1 MSKRDEL
8 RQQYESQIGKVM
20 FNKFSNADH
29 TQTTKYLKYFCSM
42 WVTKKMEN
50 LSYGSK
56 DIIEAV
62 KDFELH
68 IYLIEEKDLY
78 HEKYK
83 SWQTLL
89 SVVETAR
96 NKKFDSEFNRDEHI
110 RILYE
115 DKNYL
120 FLEPLTRTGS
130 LKYGSN
136 TKWCTSAK
144 TDNFSFARYSK
155 NGFLAYLIKKG
166 EQKNSNYNKLAFF
179 TEETQNALGGA
190 VQIYNQI
197 DSAIE
202 DNLVN
207 KNGWE
212 YEDLSKFIFMFRV
225 EALNRFQYRKAKNN
239 VDKKIG
245 LIKNLDLEELKKD
258 LKIVTRHDGDNQD
271 NVINMIEQVMKQMIT
286 KIENF

>member
-8 RQQYESQIGKVM
+8 RQLYEPQIGRAM
-20 FNKFSNADH
+20 FNKFSNAD
-29 TQTTKYLKYFCSM
+29 TTSTTKYLKYFCSM
-42 WVTKKMEN
+42 WVIRKMEN
-50 LSYGSK
+50 LTHSSK

-62 KDFELH
+62 KDFESH
-68 IYLIEEKDLY
+68 IHLIEEKNLY
-78 HEKYK
+78 DIKYK
-83 SWQTLL
+83 SWETLF
-89 SVVETAR
+89 SVVEKA
-96 NKKFDSEFNRDEHI
+96 KEAKFNSEFNRDEHI
-110 RILYE
+110 RVLYE

-136 TKWCTSAK
+136 TRWCTAAK
-144 TDNFSFARYSK
+144 TDNFSFARYTK

-179 TEETQNALGGA
+179 TEETQNPLGGT
-190 VQIYNQI
+190 VQIYNQV
-197 DSAIE
+197 DNSIE

-212 YEDLSKFIFMFRV
+212 YEDLTKFMFMYRV
-225 EALNRFQYRKAKNN
+225 EALNRFQYRRAKNN

-245 LIKNLDLEELKKD
+245 LIKNLDLEELRKD
-258 LKIVTRHDGDNQD
+258 LKIVTRHDGDNQGD
-271 NVINMIEQVMKQMIT
+271 VINMIEQVMKQMIT

>member
-62 KDFELH
+62 KDFESH
-68 IYLIEEKDLY
+68 IHLIEEKNLY
-78 HEKYK
+78 DIKYK
-83 SWQTLL
+83 SWETLF
-89 SVVETAR
+89 SVVEKA
-96 NKKFDSEFNRDEHI
+96 KELKFNSEFNRDEHI

-155 NGFLAYLIKKG
+155 NGFLAYLIKKS